1 MLPYFDKRLFD
12 LLPPLYR
19 IEDESGDLAA
29 FLQVTAPTLDAFKD
43 LIDRFPEI
51 FDVDRCEDR
60 FLPYLSSLV
69 GLPFDGTEDP
79 RPQRRRIKEA
89 VPIYRRKTTIP
100 AIRRALTDTGWQGTL
115 EETFRRALRLG
126 SRSAL
131 NTSKLPGQI
140 FSLGVYRIVCEN
152 QSVGLREA
160 LRFHHPA
167 GTRAFFRQWLR
178 AWILDPPEPSASE
191 QCRVRRTLFAEND
204 ETFSLNHRKLG
215 SCFHLGRKQKVFH
228 VCSQTSCTTLSPD
241 FDLAAVCFA
250 SWHGRGHRMRL
261 NTRSLGRRLLANC
274 WESERKSAICCE
286 IEARRQPP
294 VQPVPMRLN
303 RADLN
308 EALLNHAHI
317 RCRVRFKQK
326 DFYGEAFA
334 PALPRLEDTL
344 TARKSGDS
352 RLSHWLRTNRSRV
365 SGEDHLN
372 GKNRAGTFLSVCK
385 SGLVRGGV
393 TEAWDVVERWRRRG
407 PVFSLNAH
415 PLNGR
420 SLTDANVTEE
430 RASFELRIETDASR
444 VCPEP
449 FRLGHGSL
457 NRSGP
462 RSARPDLIWLF
473 RQKDHLSALSVGF
486 TAAVNHVRATQ
497 WPV

>member
-1 MLPYFDKRLFD
+1 MTYFDKRLFD

-19 IEDESGDLAA
+19 IEDASGDLAA
-29 FLQVTAPTLDAFKD
+29 FLQVPAPTLDD
-43 LIDRFPEI
+43 LKEKIDRFPEI

-69 GLPFDGTEDP
+69 GLPFDGTGNP
-79 RPQRRRIKEA
+79 TAQRRLIKEA
-89 VPIYRRKTTIP
+89 VPIYRRKATIP
-100 AIRRALTDTGWQGTL
+100 AIRRSLAGTGWEGTL
-115 EETFRRALRLG
+115 EETFRRALRLN
-126 SRSAL
+126 SRPAL
-131 NTSKLPGQI
+131 NTSKLPGEI
-140 FSLGVYRIVCEN
+140 FSLGVYRVVCEN
-152 QSVGLREA
+152 QSAGLREA

-167 GTRAFFRQWLR
+167 GTRAFFWQWLR
-178 AWILDPPEPSASE
+178 AWVLDPPEPAASE

-228 VCSQTSCTTLSPD
+228 VCSQTSCTTLSPH
-241 FDLAAVCFA
+241 FDSAAVCFA

-261 NTRSLGRRLLANC
+261 NTRSLGSRLLANC

-294 VQPVPMRLN
+294 VRPAPMRLN
-303 RADLN
+303 RAELG
-308 EALLNHAHI
+308 EALLNHAHV

-334 PALPRLEDTL
+334 PALPRLEDSL
-344 TARKSGDS
+344 AARKSGDS

-365 SGEDHLN
+365 SGEDRLN
-372 GKNRAGTFLSVCK
+372 GKHRAGTFLSVCK

-430 RASFELRIETDASR
+430 RASFELRVETDASLAR
-444 VCPEP
+444 PEP

-462 RSARPDLIWLF
+462 RYARPDLIWRF
-473 RQKDHLSALSVGF
+473 RQKDCSTALSAGF